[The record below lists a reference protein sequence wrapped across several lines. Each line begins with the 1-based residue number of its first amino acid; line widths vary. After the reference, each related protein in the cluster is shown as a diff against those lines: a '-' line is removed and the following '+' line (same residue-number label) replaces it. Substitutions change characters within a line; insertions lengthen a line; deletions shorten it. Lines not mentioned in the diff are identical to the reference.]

1 MAEMSVC
8 VQLGTVVWVWVLVF
22 LLCGAGECGRNVLLI
37 IGNTSYLL
45 ETIINKSL
53 MSVNDMFI
61 IRF

>member
-8 VQLGTVVWVWVLVF
+8 VQLGTVVWVWVF

>member
-1 MAEMSVC
+1 MAGMSVC
-8 VQLGTVVWVWVLVF
+8 VQLGAVVWVF

>member
-8 VQLGTVVWVWVLVF
+8 VQLGTVVWVWVF

-53 MSVNDMFI
+53 MSVNDVII